1 MMLGLLSSG
10 ETRDGGGAGG
20 PQVDAV
26 RVSTVRGHARILRWD
41 RGARRGCRSIGIRWA
56 GCGGVWVRLTDRIG
70 SSYRRFN
77 VLSLLLQ
84 AIRP

>member
-41 RGARRGCRSIGIRWA
+41 RGGEGVSQYRDKVGGLRRGMGEVDRSHR
-56 GCGGVWVRLTDRIG
+56 
-70 SSYRRFN
+70 
-77 VLSLLLQ
+77 VLLPQ
-84 AIRP
+84 V